1 VEQEAVRSG
10 RGFHRRWRLDGVTLL
25 VAVVLVAIAAL
36 AATHGVS
43 AVEARLFH
51 AVNDLPDW
59 LERPMWLAQLLGL
72 LLTPL
77 VFALI
82 AVSQRAWRLATLLV
96 VLIPL
101 KLLVEKG
108 VIKELVFR
116 ARPGTSIC
124 AGDDSCLHARGVPM
138 VGPSFPSGHVMVM
151 CGIAWLIA
159 PDAGRPLRWNL
170 VVPCLLVA
178 ASRIYLG
185 AHNPL
190 DVAAGAA
197 AGVAIGAALNLI
209 AGVPGR
215 REQ

>member
-1 VEQEAVRSG
+1 MPTGST
-10 RGFHRRWRLDGVTLL
+10 FHRRWRLDGVVLL

-36 AATHGVS
+36 LATLGVS
-43 AVEARLFH
+43 AMEARLFH
-51 AVNDLPDW
+51 AVNDLPNW

-116 ARPGTSIC
+116 ARPGASVC
-124 AGDDSCLHARGVPM
+124 AGDETCLYARDVPM
-138 VGPSFPSGHVMVM
+138 VGPSFPSGHVMVI
-151 CGIAWLIA
+151 CGIAWLVA
-159 PDAGRPLRWNL
+159 PYVGRPLRWVL
-170 VVPCLLVA
+170 VFLCLLVA

-190 DVAAGAA
+190 AVAAGAA

-209 AGVPGR
+209 AGVPDR
-215 REQ
+215 RAQ